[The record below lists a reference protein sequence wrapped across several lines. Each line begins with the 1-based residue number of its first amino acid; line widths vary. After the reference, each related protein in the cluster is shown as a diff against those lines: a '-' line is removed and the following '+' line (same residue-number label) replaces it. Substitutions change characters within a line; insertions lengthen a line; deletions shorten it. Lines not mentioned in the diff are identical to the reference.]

1 MLKITGIYII
11 IRLSILQ
18 PHIYYRHKYYLHA
31 IRKYV
36 SYNIILIP
44 LHIYTYTYT
53 CTYRDES
60 ALSYAVNLGHT
71 KSSDLLLTYGAGDY
85 YEENEENQTR
95 YPELLQVIRDYTI
108 ATENLRILK

>member
-1 MLKITGIYII
+1 MAY
-11 IRLSILQ
+11 S
-18 PHIYYRHKYYLHA
+18 
-31 IRKYV
+31 
-36 SYNIILIP
+36 NIILIP
-44 LHIYTYTYT
+44 THLYIHPYTH
-53 CTYRDES
+53 RDES

-71 KSSDLLLTYGAGDY
+71 KSSDLLLSYGAGDY